1 MYVTIAE
8 ANDYIAAHYLPT
20 DPLRVSWDSLVD
32 EYKQILLTRSYD
44 SIEMLPLR
52 GRKASCDQ
60 QTAFPRWPDT
70 TVPECVKSAQIE
82 NALELGNP
90 SSDSEEYCKLQR
102 LGVTEYKIGN
112 LSEKFGGASAD
123 TSLMLSSGIVSF
135 KAMQLL
141 RPFLSGPFNIR
152 GY

>member
-8 ANDYIAAHYLPT
+8 ANAYITAHYLST
-20 DPLRVSWDSLVD
+20 DPLRIAWESLID
-32 EYKQILLTRSYD
+32 EYKQVLLTRSYD
-44 SIEMLPLR
+44 AIEMLPLR

-70 TVPECVKSAQIE
+70 AVPECVKSAQIE
-82 NALELGNP
+82 NAIELGNP
-90 SSDSEEYCKLQR
+90 SEEAGEYRRMRQ

-112 LSEKFGGASAD
+112 LSEKLGGASAD

-141 RPFLSGPFNIR
+141 RPFLSGSFNIR
-152 GY
+152 G

>member
-8 ANDYIAAHYLPT
+8 ANDYIAAHYLST
-20 DPLRVSWDSLVD
+20 DPLRASWDSLTD
-32 EYKQILLTRSYD
+32 EYKQVLLTRSYD
-44 SIEMLPLR
+44 AIEMLPLR
-52 GRKASCDQ
+52 GRKASCGQ

-70 TVPECVKSAQIE
+70 TIPECVKSAQIE

-90 SSDSEEYCKLQR
+90 SEEAEEYRRMRQ

-112 LSEKFGGASAD
+112 FSEKLGDASAD
-123 TSLMLSSGIVSF
+123 TNLMLSSGIVSF
-135 KAMQLL
+135 KAVQLL

-152 GY
+152 G

>member
-8 ANDYIAAHYLPT
+8 ANDYIAAHYLST
-20 DPLRVSWDSLVD
+20 DPLRVSWDSLTD
-32 EYKQILLTRSYD
+32 EYKQVFLTRSYD
-44 SIEMLPLR
+44 AIEMLPLR
-52 GRKASCDQ
+52 GRKASCSQ

-70 TVPECVKSAQIE
+70 TIPECVKSAQIE
-82 NALELGNP
+82 NALELCN
-90 SSDSEEYCKLQR
+90 SSEEVEEYHRMRQ

-112 LSEKFGGASAD
+112 FSEKLGDASAD
-123 TSLMLSSGIVSF
+123 ANLMLSSGIVSF

-152 GY
+152 G

>member
-8 ANDYIAAHYLPT
+8 ANDYIAAHYLST
-20 DPLRVSWDSLVD
+20 DPLRVSWDSLTD
-32 EYKQILLTRSYD
+32 EYKQVLLTRSYD
-44 SIEMLPLR
+44 AIEMLPLR

-70 TVPECVKSAQIE
+70 TIPECVKSAQIE

-90 SSDSEEYCKLQR
+90 SEEAEEYRRMRQ
-102 LGVTEYKIGN
+102 LGVAEYKIGN
-112 LSEKFGGASAD
+112 FSEKLGDASAD
-123 TSLMLSSGIVSF
+123 TNLMLSSGIVSF
-135 KAMQLL
+135 KAIQLL

-152 GY
+152 G

>member
-8 ANDYIAAHYLPT
+8 ANDYIAAHYLST
-20 DPLRVSWDSLVD
+20 DSLRVSWDSLTD
-32 EYKQILLTRSYD
+32 EYKQVLLTRSYD
-44 SIEMLPLR
+44 AIEMLPLR
-52 GRKASCDQ
+52 GRKASCGQ

-70 TVPECVKSAQIE
+70 TIPECVKSAQIE

-90 SSDSEEYCKLQR
+90 SEEAGEYRHMRQ

-112 LSEKFGGASAD
+112 FSEKLGDASAD
-123 TSLMLSSGIVSF
+123 MNLMVSSGIVSF

-152 GY
+152 G

>member
-8 ANDYIAAHYLPT
+8 ANDYIAAHYLST
-20 DPLRVSWDSLVD
+20 DPLRVSWDSLTD
-32 EYKQILLTRSYD
+32 EYKQVLLTRSYD
-44 SIEMLPLR
+44 AIEMLPLR

-70 TVPECVKSAQIE
+70 TIPECVKSAQIE

-90 SSDSEEYCKLQR
+90 SEEAEEYRRMRQ
-102 LGVTEYKIGN
+102 LGVAEYKIGN
-112 LSEKFGGASAD
+112 FSEKLGDASAD
-123 TSLMLSSGIVSF
+123 TNLMVSSGIVSF
-135 KAMQLL
+135 KAIQLL

-152 GY
+152 G

>member
-8 ANDYIAAHYLPT
+8 ANDYIAAHYLLT
-20 DPLRVSWDSLVD
+20 DPLRASWDSLTD
-32 EYKQILLTRSYD
+32 EDKQVLLTRSYGA
-44 SIEMLPLR
+44 IEMLPLR

-70 TVPECVKSAQIE
+70 TIPECVKSAQIE

-90 SSDSEEYCKLQR
+90 SEEAEEYRRIRQ

-112 LSEKFGGASAD
+112 FSEKLGDASAD
-123 TSLMLSSGIVSF
+123 TNLMVSSGIVSF

-152 GY
+152 G

>member
-8 ANDYIAAHYLPT
+8 ADAYIAAHYLPT
-20 DPLRVSWDSLVD
+20 DPLRVAWESLID
-32 EYKQILLTRSYD
+32 EYKQVLLTRSYD
-44 SIEMLPLR
+44 AIEMLPLR
-52 GRKASCDQ
+52 GRKASCGQ

-70 TVPECVKSAQIE
+70 AVPECVKSAQIE

-90 SSDSEEYCKLQR
+90 SEEAEEYMRMRQ

-112 LSEKFGGASAD
+112 LSEKLGGGSAD
-123 TSLMLSSGIVSF
+123 SNLMLSSGIVSF

-152 GY
+152 G

>member
-8 ANDYIAAHYLPT
+8 ANDYIAAHYLST
-20 DPLRVSWDSLVD
+20 DPLRESWDSLTD
-32 EYKQILLTRSYD
+32 EYKQALLTRAYEA
-44 SIEMLPLR
+44 IEMLPLR

-60 QTAFPRWPDT
+60 QAAFPRWPDT
-70 TVPECVKSAQIE
+70 AVPECVKSAQIE

-90 SSDSEEYCKLQR
+90 SEEAEEYLRMRQ

-112 LSEKFGGASAD
+112 LSEKLGGVSVD
-123 TSLMLSSGIVSF
+123 TNLMLSSGIVSF

-152 GY
+152 G